1 MIQIDLPTLVKRLN
15 LFSRQALEMA
25 ASECMSQQ
33 AAEITVSHVLIQ
45 MLAMPRSDLRV
56 ITRQGD
62 IGMEEL
68 RQALTVENYTTARSA
83 DSYPAFSPMLVE
95 WLKEGWLLASAEMQ
109 HSELRGG
116 VLLLA
121 LLHSPLRY
129 IPPAAAQ
136 LLTGINRD
144 RLQQDFVQWTQES
157 AESVVPDADCKGAG
171 ALTDVADSLLA
182 RYAKNMTEDARND
195 RLDPVL
201 CRDHEIDLM
210 IDILCRRRKNNP
222 VVVGEAGVGKSALI
236 EGLAL
241 RIVAGQVPDKLKNTD
256 IMTLDL
262 GALQAGAS
270 VKGEFEKRFKG
281 LMAEVISSPVPVI
294 LFIDEAHTLIGAGNQ
309 QGGLD
314 ISNLLKPALARGELK
329 TIAATTWSEYKKYFE
344 KDAALSRRFQLVK
357 VSEPNAA
364 EATIILRGLSAV
376 YEQSHGVL
384 IDDDALQAAAT
395 LSERYLS
402 GRQLPDKA
410 IDVLDTACARVAI
423 NLSSPPKQISAL
435 TTLSHQQE
443 AEIRQLERE
452 LRIGLRTNT
461 SRMTEVLV
469 QYDETLTALDELEA
483 AWHQQQTL
491 VQEIIALRQQL
502 LGMAED
508 DAASLPHVDAV
519 EDTPPESEQDNT
531 GAKLADEAGSEQP
544 EETAETVSPVQRL
557 AQLTA
562 ELDALHNDRLL
573 VSPHVDKKQI
583 AAVIAEWTGVP
594 LNRLSQNEMSVITD
608 LPVWLGD
615 TIKGQDLAIASLH
628 KHLLTARA
636 DLRRPGRPLGAF
648 LLAGPSGVGK
658 TETVLQL
665 AELLY
670 GGRQYLTTINMSE
683 FQEKH
688 TVSRLIGSPPGYVGY
703 GEGGVL
709 TEAIRQKPYSVV
721 LLDEVEKAH
730 PDVLNLF
737 YQAFDKGEMA
747 DGEGR
752 LIDCKNIVFFLTS
765 NLGYQVIV
773 EHADDPETMQEV
785 LYPVLA
791 DFFKPALLARMEVVP
806 YQSLKTRAL
815 GVLPADLN
823 LRDQVGPTF
832 DQVFT
837 SADDNKLVVPQFL
850 TRYGLQSYFVKQRD
864 ELVELTAMDSWV
876 LNLTRSVKY
885 SDADRAEI
893 QRQLTEQYISDYTAT
908 WRAGMDNLNIR
919 NFESI
924 GQLTG
929 ALEQVISGDLP
940 LQRALTVLRDNT
952 QPGVFSEKLSAKE
965 REEALAEPD
974 YQLLTRLGHEFAP
987 ENSTLAV
994 QKDKES
1000 TMQAVYQQ
1008 LTELHRYLL
1017 AIQNA
1022 PVPGKS
1028 ALKAVQLRLDQNSS
1042 DPIFATR
1049 QMAKTLPAPLNR
1061 WVGRLADQ
1069 AWHVVMVEAVHY
1081 MEVDWRDSVVKP
1093 FNEQLANN
1101 YPFNPRSAQD
1111 ASLDAFERFFKPDGI
1126 LDTFYQQNLKLFI
1139 DNDLSLEDGDNS
1151 VIIREDIIAQLKTAQ
1166 KIRDIFFSKQNGLGT
1181 SFAVETVSLS
1191 GNKRRSVL
1199 NLDGQLVDY
1208 SQGRNYTAHL
1218 VWPNNMREGN
1228 ESKLTLVGAN
1238 GGAPRS
1244 ISFSGPW
1251 AQFRL
1256 FGAGQLTGVQDG
1268 NFTVRFSVDGGAMT
1282 YRVHIRCSSN
1292 CYRLTTPLR
1301 AQQRCGWPHLNSKTM
1316 SAGCNNFLI
1325 PPRYSRWKPGCR

>member
-1 MIQIDLPTLVKRLN
+1 MIQIDLAALVKRLN
-15 LFSRQALEMA
+15 PFTKQALEMA

-33 AAEITVSHVLIQ
+33 SAEITVSHVLIQ
-45 MLAMPRSDLRV
+45 MLAIPRSDLRV
-56 ITRQGD
+56 ITEQVD
-62 IGMEEL
+62 ITVDTL
-68 RQALTVENYTTARSA
+68 RQSLTEERYATVRMA
-83 DSYPAFSPMLVE
+83 DGYPAFSPMLVE

-129 IPPAAAQ
+129 VPPAVAR

-144 RLQQDFVQWTQES
+144 RLQQDFAQWTRES
-157 AESVVPDADCKGAG
+157 AETAMRNADGQTMNTMVDTG
-171 ALTDVADSLLA
+171 DSLLA
-182 RYAKNMTEDARND
+182 RYAKNMTADARNG

-452 LRIGLRTNT
+452 LRIGLRTDT

-469 QYDETLTALDELEA
+469 QYDETLAALDELEA

-491 VQEIIALRQQL
+491 VREIIALRQQL
-502 LGMAED
+502 LG
-508 DAASLPHVDAV
+508 VDAM
-519 EDTPPESEQDNT
+519 EDTPSESEQDNT
-531 GAKLADEAGSEQP
+531 DAESTDDAGSTQP

-557 AQLTA
+557 TQLTA
-562 ELDALHNDRLL
+562 ELDTLHNDRLL

-608 LPVWLGD
+608 LPKWLGD

-773 EHADDPETMQEV
+773 EHAGDPETMQEA

-806 YQSLKTRAL
+806 Y
-815 GVLPADLN
+815 
-823 LRDQVGPTF
+823 
-832 DQVFT
+832 
-837 SADDNKLVVPQFL
+837 
-850 TRYGLQSYFVKQRD
+850 
-864 ELVELTAMDSWV
+864 
-876 LNLTRSVKY
+876 
-885 SDADRAEI
+885 
-893 QRQLTEQYISDYTAT
+893 
-908 WRAGMDNLNIR
+908 
-919 NFESI
+919 
-924 GQLTG
+924 
-929 ALEQVISGDLP
+929 LP
-940 LQRALTVLRDNT
+940 L
-952 QPGVFSEKLSAKE
+952 SKE
-965 REEALAEPD
+965 TLATIIAGK
-974 YQLLTRLGHEFAP
+974 LTRLDNVLRSRFGAEVIIEP
-987 ENSTLAV
+987 EVTDEIMSRVTRAENGARMLESVIDGDMLPPLSLLLL
-994 QKDKES
+994 QKMAANTAIARIRLSAADGAFTADVEDAQNDES
-1000 TMQAVYQQ
+1000 V
-1008 LTELHRYLL
+1008 TE
-1017 AIQNA
+1017 
-1022 PVPGKS
+1022 
-1028 ALKAVQLRLDQNSS
+1028 D
-1042 DPIFATR
+1042 
-1049 QMAKTLPAPLNR
+1049 
-1061 WVGRLADQ
+1061 
-1069 AWHVVMVEAVHY
+1069 EAV
-1081 MEVDWRDSVVKP
+1081 
-1093 FNEQLANN
+1093 L
-1101 YPFNPRSAQD
+1101 
-1111 ASLDAFERFFKPDGI
+1111 
-1126 LDTFYQQNLKLFI
+1126 
-1139 DNDLSLEDGDNS
+1139 
-1151 VIIREDIIAQLKTAQ
+1151 
-1166 KIRDIFFSKQNGLGT
+1166 
-1181 SFAVETVSLS
+1181 
-1191 GNKRRSVL
+1191 
-1199 NLDGQLVDY
+1199 
-1208 SQGRNYTAHL
+1208 
-1218 VWPNNMREGN
+1218 
-1228 ESKLTLVGAN
+1228 
-1238 GGAPRS
+1238 
-1244 ISFSGPW
+1244 
-1251 AQFRL
+1251 
-1256 FGAGQLTGVQDG
+1256 
-1268 NFTVRFSVDGGAMT
+1268 
-1282 YRVHIRCSSN
+1282 
-1292 CYRLTTPLR
+1292 
-1301 AQQRCGWPHLNSKTM
+1301 
-1316 SAGCNNFLI
+1316 
-1325 PPRYSRWKPGCR
+1325 

>member
-1 MIQIDLPTLVKRLN
+1 MIQIDLATLVKRLAP
-15 LFSRQALEMA
+15 FAKQALEAA

-33 AAEITVSHVLIQ
+33 AAEITVAHVLLQ
-45 MLAMPRSDLRV
+45 MLATPRSDFRV
-56 ITRQGD
+56 IAERAE
-62 IGMEEL
+62 IGADDL
-68 RQALTVENYTTARSA
+68 RQALTVENYATARSS
-83 DSYPAFSPMLVE
+83 DSYPSFSPMLVE
-95 WLKEGWLLASAEMQ
+95 WLKEAWLLASAEMQ
-109 HSELRGG
+109 QTELRGG

-129 IPPAAAQ
+129 LPPAAAR
-136 LLTGINRD
+136 LLTAINRD
-144 RLQQDFVQWTQES
+144 LLRQDFAGWTKES
-157 AESVVPDADCKGAG
+157 AESVILNADGQTAS
-171 ALTDVADSLLA
+171 AIADTGDTLLA
-182 RYAKNMTEDARND
+182 RYAKNMTDDARQG

-201 CRDHEIDLM
+201 CRDNEIDLM

-241 RIVAGQVPDKLKNTD
+241 RIIAGQVPDKLRDTD

-281 LMAEVISSPVPVI
+281 LMAEVIQSPKPVI

-344 KDAALSRRFQLVK
+344 KDSALSRRFQLVK

-384 IDDDALQAAAT
+384 IDDEALQAAAT

-423 NLSSPPKQISAL
+423 NLSSPPRQISAL
-435 TTLSHQQE
+435 TTLRQQCE

-452 LRIGLRTNT
+452 IRIGLRSDT
-461 SRMTEVLV
+461 SRLNEVLA
-469 QYDETLTALDELEA
+469 QYDETLSELDALEA
-483 AWHQQQTL
+483 AWRQQQTL
-491 VQEIIALRQQL
+491 VQEIIALRKGL
-502 LGMAED
+502 LDETDATGNDETATPETEAVGSD
-508 DAASLPHVDAV
+508 DESVTA
-519 EDTPPESEQDNT
+519 PPEAE
-531 GAKLADEAGSEQP
+531 P
-544 EETAETVSPVQRL
+544 EISPAARL

-562 ELDALHNDRLL
+562 ELDALHHTQLL

-583 AAVIAEWTGVP
+583 ASVITEWTGVP

-608 LPVWLGD
+608 LPQWLGD
-615 TIKGQDLAIASLH
+615 TIKGQALAIKHLH

-752 LIDCKNIVFFLTS
+752 LIDCKNVVFFLTS

-773 EHADDPETMQEV
+773 EHADNPEAMQEA

-791 DFFKPALLARMEVVP
+791 DFFKPALLARM
-806 YQSLKTRAL
+806 
-815 GVLPADLN
+815 
-823 LRDQVGPTF
+823 
-832 DQVFT
+832 
-837 SADDNKLVVPQFL
+837 
-850 TRYGLQSYFVKQRD
+850 
-864 ELVELTAMDSWV
+864 
-876 LNLTRSVKY
+876 
-885 SDADRAEI
+885 
-893 QRQLTEQYISDYTAT
+893 
-908 WRAGMDNLNIR
+908 
-919 NFESI
+919 
-924 GQLTG
+924 
-929 ALEQVISGDLP
+929 
-940 LQRALTVLRDNT
+940 
-952 QPGVFSEKLSAKE
+952 
-965 REEALAEPD
+965 
-974 YQLLTRLGHEFAP
+974 
-987 ENSTLAV
+987 
-994 QKDKES
+994 
-1000 TMQAVYQQ
+1000 
-1008 LTELHRYLL
+1008 
-1017 AIQNA
+1017 
-1022 PVPGKS
+1022 
-1028 ALKAVQLRLDQNSS
+1028 
-1042 DPIFATR
+1042 
-1049 QMAKTLPAPLNR
+1049 
-1061 WVGRLADQ
+1061 
-1069 AWHVVMVEAVHY
+1069 
-1081 MEVDWRDSVVKP
+1081 
-1093 FNEQLANN
+1093 
-1101 YPFNPRSAQD
+1101 
-1111 ASLDAFERFFKPDGI
+1111 
-1126 LDTFYQQNLKLFI
+1126 
-1139 DNDLSLEDGDNS
+1139 
-1151 VIIREDIIAQLKTAQ
+1151 
-1166 KIRDIFFSKQNGLGT
+1166 
-1181 SFAVETVSLS
+1181 
-1191 GNKRRSVL
+1191 
-1199 NLDGQLVDY
+1199 
-1208 SQGRNYTAHL
+1208 
-1218 VWPNNMREGN
+1218 
-1228 ESKLTLVGAN
+1228 
-1238 GGAPRS
+1238 
-1244 ISFSGPW
+1244 
-1251 AQFRL
+1251 
-1256 FGAGQLTGVQDG
+1256 
-1268 NFTVRFSVDGGAMT
+1268 
-1282 YRVHIRCSSN
+1282 
-1292 CYRLTTPLR
+1292 
-1301 AQQRCGWPHLNSKTM
+1301 
-1316 SAGCNNFLI
+1316 
-1325 PPRYSRWKPGCR
+1325 

>member
-1 MIQIDLPTLVKRLN
+1 MIQIDLATLVKRLAP
-15 LFSRQALEMA
+15 FAKQALEAA

-33 AAEITVSHVLIQ
+33 AAEITVAHVLLQ
-45 MLAMPRSDLRV
+45 MLATPRSDFRV
-56 ITRQGD
+56 IAERAE
-62 IGMEEL
+62 IGADDL
-68 RQALTVENYTTARSA
+68 RQALTVENYATARSS
-83 DSYPAFSPMLVE
+83 DSYPSFSPMLVE
-95 WLKEGWLLASAEMQ
+95 WLKEAWLLASAEMQ
-109 HSELRGG
+109 QTELRGG

-129 IPPAAAQ
+129 LPPAAARV
-136 LLTGINRD
+136 LTAINRD
-144 RLQQDFVQWTQES
+144 LLRQDFAGWTKES
-157 AESVVPDADCKGAG
+157 AESVILNADGQA
-171 ALTDVADSLLA
+171 ASAIADTGDTLLA
-182 RYAKNMTEDARND
+182 RYAKNMTDDARQG

-201 CRDHEIDLM
+201 CRDNEIDLM

-241 RIVAGQVPDKLKNTD
+241 RIIAGQVPDKLRDTD

-281 LMAEVISSPVPVI
+281 LMAEVIQSPKPVI

-384 IDDDALQAAAT
+384 IDDEALQAAAT

-423 NLSSPPKQISAL
+423 NLSSPPRQISAL
-435 TTLSHQQE
+435 TTLRQQCE

-452 LRIGLRTNT
+452 IRIGLRSDT
-461 SRMTEVLV
+461 SQLNEVLA
-469 QYDETLTALDELEA
+469 QYDETLSELDALEA
-483 AWHQQQTL
+483 AWRQQQTL
-491 VQEIIALRQQL
+491 VQEIIALRKGL
-502 LGMAED
+502 LDETDATGNDETATPETEAVGSD
-508 DAASLPHVDAV
+508 DESVTA
-519 EDTPPESEQDNT
+519 PPEAE
-531 GAKLADEAGSEQP
+531 P
-544 EETAETVSPVQRL
+544 EMSPAARL

-562 ELDALHNDRLL
+562 ELDALHHTQLL

-583 AAVIAEWTGVP
+583 ASVIAEWTGVP

-608 LPVWLGD
+608 LPQWLGD
-615 TIKGQDLAIASLH
+615 TIKGQALAIKHLH

-752 LIDCKNIVFFLTS
+752 LIDCKNVVFFLTS

-773 EHADDPETMQEV
+773 EHADNPEAMQEA

-806 YQSLKTRAL
+806 Y
-815 GVLPADLN
+815 
-823 LRDQVGPTF
+823 
-832 DQVFT
+832 
-837 SADDNKLVVPQFL
+837 
-850 TRYGLQSYFVKQRD
+850 
-864 ELVELTAMDSWV
+864 
-876 LNLTRSVKY
+876 
-885 SDADRAEI
+885 
-893 QRQLTEQYISDYTAT
+893 
-908 WRAGMDNLNIR
+908 
-919 NFESI
+919 
-924 GQLTG
+924 
-929 ALEQVISGDLP
+929 LP
-940 LQRALTVLRDNT
+940 L
-952 QPGVFSEKLSAKE
+952 S
-965 REEALAEPD
+965 RE
-974 YQLLTRLGHEFAP
+974 
-987 ENSTLAV
+987 TLAV
-994 QKDKES
+994 IIAGK
-1000 TMQAVYQQ
+1000 
-1008 LTELHRYLL
+1008 L
-1017 AIQNA
+1017 A
-1022 PVPGKS
+1022 
-1028 ALKAVQLRLDQNSS
+1028 RLDNVLRVRFGAEVVIEPEVTDEIMQRV
-1042 DPIFATR
+1042 TR
-1049 QMAKTLPAPLNR
+1049 AENGARMLESVIDGEMLPPLSLLLLQKMAANIAIARITLGVAN
-1061 WVGRLADQ
+1061 GAFTADVEDVPDEDTQ
-1069 AWHVVMVEAVHY
+1069 PVTETEDEAV
-1081 MEVDWRDSVVKP
+1081 
-1093 FNEQLANN
+1093 L
-1101 YPFNPRSAQD
+1101 
-1111 ASLDAFERFFKPDGI
+1111 
-1126 LDTFYQQNLKLFI
+1126 
-1139 DNDLSLEDGDNS
+1139 
-1151 VIIREDIIAQLKTAQ
+1151 
-1166 KIRDIFFSKQNGLGT
+1166 
-1181 SFAVETVSLS
+1181 
-1191 GNKRRSVL
+1191 
-1199 NLDGQLVDY
+1199 
-1208 SQGRNYTAHL
+1208 
-1218 VWPNNMREGN
+1218 
-1228 ESKLTLVGAN
+1228 
-1238 GGAPRS
+1238 
-1244 ISFSGPW
+1244 
-1251 AQFRL
+1251 
-1256 FGAGQLTGVQDG
+1256 
-1268 NFTVRFSVDGGAMT
+1268 
-1282 YRVHIRCSSN
+1282 
-1292 CYRLTTPLR
+1292 
-1301 AQQRCGWPHLNSKTM
+1301 
-1316 SAGCNNFLI
+1316 
-1325 PPRYSRWKPGCR
+1325 

>member
-15 LFSRQALEMA
+15 LFSRQSLEMA

-33 AAEITVSHVLIQ
+33 AAEITVSHVLMQ

-56 ITRQGD
+56 ITRQSD

-68 RQALTVENYTTARSA
+68 CQALTVEKYPTARSA

-95 WLKEGWLLASAEMQ
+95 WLKESWLLASAEMQ

-129 IPPAAAQ
+129 IPPAAAR

-144 RLQQDFVQWTQES
+144 RLQQDFAQWTLES
-157 AESVVPDADCKGAG
+157 AESVVPDAEGKGAG
-171 ALTDVADSLLA
+171 TLTDAADSLLA
-182 RYAKNMTEDARND
+182 RYAKNMTADARNGG
-195 RLDPVL
+195 LDPVL

-241 RIVAGQVPDKLKNTD
+241 RIVADQVPDKLKNTD

-281 LMAEVISSPVPVI
+281 LMAEVISSPVPII

-423 NLSSPPKQISAL
+423 NLSSPPKRISAL

-443 AEIRQLERE
+443 AEIRQLKRE
-452 LRIGLRTNT
+452 LRIGLRTDT
-461 SRMTEVLV
+461 SRMTGVLE

-483 AWHQQQTL
+483 AWHQQQVL
-491 VQEIIALRQQL
+491 VREIIALRQQL
-502 LGMAED
+502 LGVAED
-508 DAASLPHVDAV
+508 DAASLSDTDTV
-519 EDTPPESEQDNT
+519 EDTPSESEQDNI
-531 GAKLADEAGSEQP
+531 GVAPADEAGSAQP
-544 EETAETVSPVQRL
+544 EDTAETVSPVQRL

-562 ELDALHNDRLL
+562 QLDALHNDQLL

-773 EHADDPETMQEV
+773 EHADDPETMQEA

-806 YQSLKTRAL
+806 YLPLSKETLATIIAGKLARLDNVLRSRFGAEVIIEPEVTDEIMSRVTRAENGARML
-815 GVLPADLN
+815 ESVIDGDMLPPLS
-823 LRDQVGPTF
+823 L
-832 DQVFT
+832 
-837 SADDNKLVVPQFL
+837 LL
-850 TRYGLQSYFVKQRD
+850 LQKMAAN
-864 ELVELTAMDSWV
+864 TAIA
-876 LNLTRSVKY
+876 R
-885 SDADRAEI
+885 
-893 QRQLTEQYISDYTAT
+893 
-908 WRAGMDNLNIR
+908 IR
-919 NFESI
+919 
-924 GQLTG
+924 
-929 ALEQVISGDLP
+929 
-940 LQRALTVLRDNT
+940 
-952 QPGVFSEKLSAKE
+952 LSATDGAFTADVE
-965 REEALAEPD
+965 DVRDDESVTED
-974 YQLLTRLGHEFAP
+974 D
-987 ENSTLAV
+987 AV
-994 QKDKES
+994 
-1000 TMQAVYQQ
+1000 
-1008 LTELHRYLL
+1008 L
-1017 AIQNA
+1017 
-1022 PVPGKS
+1022 
-1028 ALKAVQLRLDQNSS
+1028 
-1042 DPIFATR
+1042 
-1049 QMAKTLPAPLNR
+1049 
-1061 WVGRLADQ
+1061 
-1069 AWHVVMVEAVHY
+1069 
-1081 MEVDWRDSVVKP
+1081 
-1093 FNEQLANN
+1093 
-1101 YPFNPRSAQD
+1101 
-1111 ASLDAFERFFKPDGI
+1111 
-1126 LDTFYQQNLKLFI
+1126 
-1139 DNDLSLEDGDNS
+1139 
-1151 VIIREDIIAQLKTAQ
+1151 
-1166 KIRDIFFSKQNGLGT
+1166 
-1181 SFAVETVSLS
+1181 
-1191 GNKRRSVL
+1191 
-1199 NLDGQLVDY
+1199 
-1208 SQGRNYTAHL
+1208 
-1218 VWPNNMREGN
+1218 
-1228 ESKLTLVGAN
+1228 
-1238 GGAPRS
+1238 
-1244 ISFSGPW
+1244 
-1251 AQFRL
+1251 
-1256 FGAGQLTGVQDG
+1256 
-1268 NFTVRFSVDGGAMT
+1268 
-1282 YRVHIRCSSN
+1282 
-1292 CYRLTTPLR
+1292 
-1301 AQQRCGWPHLNSKTM
+1301 
-1316 SAGCNNFLI
+1316 
-1325 PPRYSRWKPGCR
+1325 

>member
-1 MIQIDLPTLVKRLN
+1 MIQIDLATLVKRLAP
-15 LFSRQALEMA
+15 FAKQALEAA

-33 AAEITVSHVLIQ
+33 AAEITTSHVLIQ
-45 MLAMPRSDLRV
+45 MLAIPRSDLRV
-56 ITRQGD
+56 IIERAGISTD
-62 IGMEEL
+62 DL
-68 RQALTVENYTTARSA
+68 RQALTVENYATTRSV
-83 DSYPAFSPMLVE
+83 DSYPSFSPMLVE
-95 WLKEGWLLASAEMQ
+95 WLKEAWLLASAELQ
-109 HSELRGG
+109 QTELRGG

-129 IPPAAAQ
+129 VLPAAAR
-136 LLTGINRD
+136 LLTAINRD
-144 RLQQDFVQWTQES
+144 QLQQDFAEWTKAS
-157 AESVVPDADCKGAG
+157 AESVMLNANGQVISAAADTG
-171 ALTDVADSLLA
+171 DSLLA
-182 RYAKNMTEDARND
+182 RYARNMTDDARNGK
-195 RLDPVL
+195 LDPVL
-201 CRDHEIDLM
+201 CRDNEIDLM

-281 LMAEVISSPVPVI
+281 LMAEVISSPVPLI

-357 VSEPNAA
+357 VREPNAA

-384 IDDDALQAAAT
+384 IDDEALQAAAT

-423 NLSSPPKQISAL
+423 NLSSPPRQISAL
-435 TTLSHQQE
+435 TTLSQQCR

-452 LRIGLRTNT
+452 IRIGLRSDA
-461 SRMTEVLV
+461 SRLSEVRV
-469 QYDETLTALDELEA
+469 RYDETLTELDELEV
-483 AWHQQQTL
+483 AWHQQQAL
-491 VQEIIALRQQL
+491 VQEIIALRRGL
-502 LGMAED
+502 LDESVSGKEEGAE
-508 DAASLPHVDAV
+508 SEVVDA
-519 EDTPPESEQDNT
+519 DNNPVP
-531 GAKLADEAGSEQP
+531 ADEPVTEQP
-544 EETAETVSPVQRL
+544 QTVPERCPAERL
-557 AQLTA
+557 AALTA
-562 ELDALHNDRLL
+562 ELDNLHHTQLL

-608 LPVWLGD
+608 LPQWLGD
-615 TIKGQDLAIASLH
+615 TIKGQDLAIKHLH

-773 EHADDPETMQEV
+773 EHADNPETMHDA

-806 YQSLKTRAL
+806 Y
-815 GVLPADLN
+815 
-823 LRDQVGPTF
+823 
-832 DQVFT
+832 
-837 SADDNKLVVPQFL
+837 
-850 TRYGLQSYFVKQRD
+850 
-864 ELVELTAMDSWV
+864 
-876 LNLTRSVKY
+876 
-885 SDADRAEI
+885 
-893 QRQLTEQYISDYTAT
+893 
-908 WRAGMDNLNIR
+908 
-919 NFESI
+919 
-924 GQLTG
+924 
-929 ALEQVISGDLP
+929 LP
-940 LQRALTVLRDNT
+940 L
-952 QPGVFSEKLSAKE
+952 S
-965 REEALAEPD
+965 RE
-974 YQLLTRLGHEFAP
+974 
-987 ENSTLAV
+987 TL
-994 QKDKES
+994 
-1000 TMQAVYQQ
+1000 
-1008 LTELHRYLL
+1008 
-1017 AIQNA
+1017 
-1022 PVPGKS
+1022 
-1028 ALKAVQLRLDQNSS
+1028 
-1042 DPIFATR
+1042 
-1049 QMAKTLPAPLNR
+1049 
-1061 WVGRLADQ
+1061 
-1069 AWHVVMVEAVHY
+1069 
-1081 MEVDWRDSVVKP
+1081 
-1093 FNEQLANN
+1093 
-1101 YPFNPRSAQD
+1101 
-1111 ASLDAFERFFKPDGI
+1111 
-1126 LDTFYQQNLKLFI
+1126 
-1139 DNDLSLEDGDNS
+1139 S
-1151 VIIREDIIAQLKTAQ
+1151 VIIAGKLARLDNVLCTRFGAEVVIEPEVTDEIMQRVTRAENGARMLESVIDGEMLPPLSLLLLQKMAANTAVARIVLGVTDGAFTADVEDAPDDTLADNVQPEPETE
-1166 KIRDIFFSKQNGLGT
+1166 D
-1181 SFAVETVSLS
+1181 ETVL
-1191 GNKRRSVL
+1191 
-1199 NLDGQLVDY
+1199 
-1208 SQGRNYTAHL
+1208 
-1218 VWPNNMREGN
+1218 
-1228 ESKLTLVGAN
+1228 
-1238 GGAPRS
+1238 
-1244 ISFSGPW
+1244 
-1251 AQFRL
+1251 
-1256 FGAGQLTGVQDG
+1256 
-1268 NFTVRFSVDGGAMT
+1268 
-1282 YRVHIRCSSN
+1282 
-1292 CYRLTTPLR
+1292 
-1301 AQQRCGWPHLNSKTM
+1301 
-1316 SAGCNNFLI
+1316 
-1325 PPRYSRWKPGCR
+1325 

>member
-1 MIQIDLPTLVKRLN
+1 MIQIDLATLVKRLAP
-15 LFSRQALEMA
+15 FAKQALEAA

-33 AAEITVSHVLIQ
+33 AAEITVAHVLLQ
-45 MLAMPRSDLRV
+45 MLATPRSDFRV
-56 ITRQGD
+56 IAERAE
-62 IGMEEL
+62 IGADDL
-68 RQALTVENYTTARSA
+68 RQALTVENYATARSS
-83 DSYPAFSPMLVE
+83 DSYPSFSPMLVE
-95 WLKEGWLLASAEMQ
+95 WLKEAWLLASAEMQ
-109 HSELRGG
+109 QTELRGG

-129 IPPAAAQ
+129 LPPAAAR
-136 LLTGINRD
+136 LLTAINRD
-144 RLQQDFVQWTQES
+144 LLRQDFAGWTKES
-157 AESVVPDADCKGAG
+157 AESVILNADGQTAS
-171 ALTDVADSLLA
+171 AIADTGDTLLA
-182 RYAKNMTEDARND
+182 RYAKNMTDDARQG

-201 CRDHEIDLM
+201 CRDNEIDLM

-241 RIVAGQVPDKLKNTD
+241 RIIAGQVPDKLRDTD

-281 LMAEVISSPVPVI
+281 LMAEVIQSPKPII

-384 IDDDALQAAAT
+384 IDDDALQAATT

-423 NLSSPPKQISAL
+423 NLSSPPRQISAL
-435 TTLSHQQE
+435 TTLRQQCE

-452 LRIGLRTNT
+452 IRIGLRSDT
-461 SRMTEVLV
+461 SRLNEVLV
-469 QYDETLTALDELEA
+469 QYDETLTELDALEA
-483 AWHQQQTL
+483 AWRQQQTL
-491 VQEIIALRQQL
+491 VQEIIALRKGL
-502 LGMAED
+502 LDETDATGNDETAMPETEAVGSD
-508 DAASLPHVDAV
+508 DESVTA
-519 EDTPPESEQDNT
+519 PPEAE
-531 GAKLADEAGSEQP
+531 P
-544 EETAETVSPVQRL
+544 EISPAARL

-562 ELDALHNDRLL
+562 ELDALHHTQLL

-583 AAVIAEWTGVP
+583 ASVIAEWTGVP

-608 LPVWLGD
+608 LPQWLGD
-615 TIKGQDLAIASLH
+615 TIKGQALAIKHLH

-752 LIDCKNIVFFLTS
+752 LIDCKNVVFFLTS

-773 EHADDPETMQEV
+773 EHADNPEAMQEA

-806 YQSLKTRAL
+806 Y
-815 GVLPADLN
+815 
-823 LRDQVGPTF
+823 
-832 DQVFT
+832 
-837 SADDNKLVVPQFL
+837 
-850 TRYGLQSYFVKQRD
+850 
-864 ELVELTAMDSWV
+864 
-876 LNLTRSVKY
+876 
-885 SDADRAEI
+885 
-893 QRQLTEQYISDYTAT
+893 
-908 WRAGMDNLNIR
+908 
-919 NFESI
+919 
-924 GQLTG
+924 
-929 ALEQVISGDLP
+929 LP
-940 LQRALTVLRDNT
+940 L
-952 QPGVFSEKLSAKE
+952 S
-965 REEALAEPD
+965 RE
-974 YQLLTRLGHEFAP
+974 
-987 ENSTLAV
+987 TLAV
-994 QKDKES
+994 IIAGK
-1000 TMQAVYQQ
+1000 
-1008 LTELHRYLL
+1008 L
-1017 AIQNA
+1017 A
-1022 PVPGKS
+1022 
-1028 ALKAVQLRLDQNSS
+1028 RLDNVLRARFGAEVVIEPEVTDEIMQRV
-1042 DPIFATR
+1042 TR
-1049 QMAKTLPAPLNR
+1049 AENGARMLESVIDGEMLPPLSLLLLQKMAANIAIARITLGVAN
-1061 WVGRLADQ
+1061 GAFTADVEDVPDEDTQ
-1069 AWHVVMVEAVHY
+1069 PVAETEDEAV
-1081 MEVDWRDSVVKP
+1081 
-1093 FNEQLANN
+1093 L
-1101 YPFNPRSAQD
+1101 
-1111 ASLDAFERFFKPDGI
+1111 
-1126 LDTFYQQNLKLFI
+1126 
-1139 DNDLSLEDGDNS
+1139 
-1151 VIIREDIIAQLKTAQ
+1151 
-1166 KIRDIFFSKQNGLGT
+1166 
-1181 SFAVETVSLS
+1181 
-1191 GNKRRSVL
+1191 
-1199 NLDGQLVDY
+1199 
-1208 SQGRNYTAHL
+1208 
-1218 VWPNNMREGN
+1218 
-1228 ESKLTLVGAN
+1228 
-1238 GGAPRS
+1238 
-1244 ISFSGPW
+1244 
-1251 AQFRL
+1251 
-1256 FGAGQLTGVQDG
+1256 
-1268 NFTVRFSVDGGAMT
+1268 
-1282 YRVHIRCSSN
+1282 
-1292 CYRLTTPLR
+1292 
-1301 AQQRCGWPHLNSKTM
+1301 
-1316 SAGCNNFLI
+1316 
-1325 PPRYSRWKPGCR
+1325 

>member
-1 MIQIDLPTLVKRLN
+1 MIQIDLAALVKRLN
-15 LFSRQALEMA
+15 PFTKQALEMA

-33 AAEITVSHVLIQ
+33 SAEITVSHVLIQ
-45 MLAMPRSDLRV
+45 MLAIPRSDLRV
-56 ITRQGD
+56 ITEQAD
-62 IGMEEL
+62 ITVDTL
-68 RQALTVENYTTARSA
+68 RQSLTEERYATVRMA
-83 DSYPAFSPMLVE
+83 DGYPAFSPMLVE
-95 WLKEGWLLASAEMQ
+95 WLKEGWLLASAEML
-109 HSELRGG
+109 HNELRGG

-129 IPPAAAQ
+129 VPPAVAR
-136 LLTGINRD
+136 LLTSINRD
-144 RLQQDFVQWTQES
+144 RLQQDFAQWTRES
-157 AESVVPDADCKGAG
+157 AETAMQNADGQTMNTMVDTG
-171 ALTDVADSLLA
+171 DSLLA
-182 RYAKNMTEDARND
+182 RYAKNMTADARNG

-210 IDILCRRRKNNP
+210 LDILCRRRKNNP

-452 LRIGLRTNT
+452 LRIGLRTDT

-469 QYDETLTALDELEA
+469 QYDETLAALDELEA

-491 VQEIIALRQQL
+491 VREIIALRQQL
-502 LGMAED
+502 LD
-508 DAASLPHVDAV
+508 VDAM
-519 EDTPPESEQDNT
+519 EDTPSESEQGNT
-531 GAKLADEAGSEQP
+531 DAESTDDTGSTQP

-557 AQLTA
+557 TQLTA
-562 ELDALHNDRLL
+562 ELDTLHNDRLL

-608 LPVWLGD
+608 LPKWLGD

-773 EHADDPETMQEV
+773 EHAGDPETMQEA

-806 YQSLKTRAL
+806 Y
-815 GVLPADLN
+815 
-823 LRDQVGPTF
+823 
-832 DQVFT
+832 
-837 SADDNKLVVPQFL
+837 
-850 TRYGLQSYFVKQRD
+850 
-864 ELVELTAMDSWV
+864 
-876 LNLTRSVKY
+876 
-885 SDADRAEI
+885 
-893 QRQLTEQYISDYTAT
+893 
-908 WRAGMDNLNIR
+908 
-919 NFESI
+919 
-924 GQLTG
+924 
-929 ALEQVISGDLP
+929 LP
-940 LQRALTVLRDNT
+940 L
-952 QPGVFSEKLSAKE
+952 SKE
-965 REEALAEPD
+965 TLATIIAGK
-974 YQLLTRLGHEFAP
+974 LTRLDNVLRSRFGAEVIIEP
-987 ENSTLAV
+987 EVTDEIMSRVTRAENGARMLESVIDGDMLPPLSLLLL
-994 QKDKES
+994 QKMAANTAIARIRLSAADGAFTADVEDAQNDES
-1000 TMQAVYQQ
+1000 V
-1008 LTELHRYLL
+1008 TE
-1017 AIQNA
+1017 
-1022 PVPGKS
+1022 
-1028 ALKAVQLRLDQNSS
+1028 D
-1042 DPIFATR
+1042 
-1049 QMAKTLPAPLNR
+1049 
-1061 WVGRLADQ
+1061 
-1069 AWHVVMVEAVHY
+1069 EAV
-1081 MEVDWRDSVVKP
+1081 
-1093 FNEQLANN
+1093 L
-1101 YPFNPRSAQD
+1101 
-1111 ASLDAFERFFKPDGI
+1111 
-1126 LDTFYQQNLKLFI
+1126 
-1139 DNDLSLEDGDNS
+1139 
-1151 VIIREDIIAQLKTAQ
+1151 
-1166 KIRDIFFSKQNGLGT
+1166 
-1181 SFAVETVSLS
+1181 
-1191 GNKRRSVL
+1191 
-1199 NLDGQLVDY
+1199 
-1208 SQGRNYTAHL
+1208 
-1218 VWPNNMREGN
+1218 
-1228 ESKLTLVGAN
+1228 
-1238 GGAPRS
+1238 
-1244 ISFSGPW
+1244 
-1251 AQFRL
+1251 
-1256 FGAGQLTGVQDG
+1256 
-1268 NFTVRFSVDGGAMT
+1268 
-1282 YRVHIRCSSN
+1282 
-1292 CYRLTTPLR
+1292 
-1301 AQQRCGWPHLNSKTM
+1301 
-1316 SAGCNNFLI
+1316 
-1325 PPRYSRWKPGCR
+1325 

>member
-1 MIQIDLPTLVKRLN
+1 MIQIDLSTLVKRLN
-15 LFSRQALEMA
+15 PFAKQALEMA

-45 MLAMPRSDLRV
+45 MLAIPRSDLRV
-56 ITRQGD
+56 ITERAG
-62 IGMEEL
+62 IEVEAL
-68 RQALTVENYTTARSA
+68 RQTLTVENYASTRSA
-83 DSYPAFSPMLVE
+83 DSYPSFSPMLVE
-95 WLKEGWLLASAEMQ
+95 WLKESWLLASAEMQ
-109 HSELRGG
+109 QNELRGG

-129 IPPAAAQ
+129 VLPATAQ
-136 LLTGINRD
+136 LLTTINRD
-144 RLQQDFVQWTQES
+144 QLQQDFAGWTKES
-157 AESVVPDADCKGAG
+157 AESVVLTEGQSGQHAAIAG
-171 ALTDVADSLLA
+171 EETLLG
-182 RYAKNMTEDARND
+182 RYAKNMTEDARNG

-201 CRDHEIDLM
+201 CRDNEIDLM

-241 RIVAGQVPDKLKNTD
+241 RIIAGQVPDKLRDTE

-281 LMAEVISSPVPVI
+281 LMAEVIQSPKPVI

-376 YEQSHGVL
+376 YEQSHSVL
-384 IDDDALQAAAT
+384 IDDDALQAAST

-435 TTLSHQQE
+435 TTQCRQCE

-452 LRIGLRTNT
+452 IRIGLRSDTT
-461 SRMTEVLV
+461 RLDDVHAQYEAAQTEL
-469 QYDETLTALDELEA
+469 QALDA
-483 AWHQQQTL
+483 AWRQQQAL
-491 VQEIIALRQQL
+491 VQEIIALRKGL
-502 LGMAED
+502 LE
-508 DAASLPHVDAV
+508 
-519 EDTPPESEQDNT
+519 
-531 GAKLADEAGSEQP
+531 EAGAADNGEIADATDSDGLTANESVTEQP
-544 EETAETVSPVQRL
+544 ETEITLAERL
-557 AQLTA
+557 AQLTT
-562 ELDALHNDRLL
+562 ELDALHNTQLL

-608 LPVWLGD
+608 LPQWLGD
-615 TIKGQDLAIASLH
+615 TIKGQDLAIKHLH

-752 LIDCKNIVFFLTS
+752 VIDCKNIVFFLTS

-773 EHADDPETMQEV
+773 EYADNPDEMHDA

-791 DFFKPALLARMEVVP
+791 DFFKPALLARIEVVP
-806 YQSLKTRAL
+806 YLPLSRDTLATIIAGKLARLDNVLRTRFNAEVVIAPVVTDEIMQRVTRAENGARMLESVIDGEMLPPLSLLLLQKMAANAVITRISL
-815 GVLPADLN
+815 GVTDGAFTAD
-823 LRDQVGPTF
+823 
-832 DQVFT
+832 
-837 SADDNKLVVPQFL
+837 
-850 TRYGLQSYFVKQRD
+850 
-864 ELVELTAMDSWV
+864 
-876 LNLTRSVKY
+876 
-885 SDADRAEI
+885 I
-893 QRQLTEQYISDYTAT
+893 
-908 WRAGMDNLNIR
+908 
-919 NFESI
+919 
-924 GQLTG
+924 
-929 ALEQVISGDLP
+929 
-940 LQRALTVLRDNT
+940 
-952 QPGVFSEKLSAKE
+952 
-965 REEALAEPD
+965 EEE
-974 YQLLTRLGHEFAP
+974 
-987 ENSTLAV
+987 
-994 QKDKES
+994 
-1000 TMQAVYQQ
+1000 
-1008 LTELHRYLL
+1008 
-1017 AIQNA
+1017 
-1022 PVPGKS
+1022 
-1028 ALKAVQLRLDQNSS
+1028 
-1042 DPIFATR
+1042 
-1049 QMAKTLPAPLNR
+1049 
-1061 WVGRLADQ
+1061 
-1069 AWHVVMVEAVHY
+1069 
-1081 MEVDWRDSVVKP
+1081 
-1093 FNEQLANN
+1093 
-1101 YPFNPRSAQD
+1101 
-1111 ASLDAFERFFKPDGI
+1111 
-1126 LDTFYQQNLKLFI
+1126 
-1139 DNDLSLEDGDNS
+1139 
-1151 VIIREDIIAQLKTAQ
+1151 
-1166 KIRDIFFSKQNGLGT
+1166 
-1181 SFAVETVSLS
+1181 
-1191 GNKRRSVL
+1191 
-1199 NLDGQLVDY
+1199 
-1208 SQGRNYTAHL
+1208 
-1218 VWPNNMREGN
+1218 
-1228 ESKLTLVGAN
+1228 
-1238 GGAPRS
+1238 
-1244 ISFSGPW
+1244 
-1251 AQFRL
+1251 
-1256 FGAGQLTGVQDG
+1256 
-1268 NFTVRFSVDGGAMT
+1268 
-1282 YRVHIRCSSN
+1282 
-1292 CYRLTTPLR
+1292 
-1301 AQQRCGWPHLNSKTM
+1301 M
-1316 SAGCNNFLI
+1316 SASNNVPEDTAL
-1325 PPRYSRWKPGCR
+1325 

>member
-1 MIQIDLPTLVKRLN
+1 MIQIDLATLVKRLAP
-15 LFSRQALEMA
+15 FAKQALEAA

-33 AAEITVSHVLIQ
+33 AAEITVAHVLLQ
-45 MLAMPRSDLRV
+45 MLATPRSDFRV
-56 ITRQGD
+56 IAERAE
-62 IGMEEL
+62 IGADDL
-68 RQALTVENYTTARSA
+68 RQALTVENYATARSS
-83 DSYPAFSPMLVE
+83 DSYPSFSPMLVE
-95 WLKEGWLLASAEMQ
+95 WLKEAWLLASAEMQ
-109 HSELRGG
+109 QTEL
-116 VLLLA
+116 
-121 LLHSPLRY
+121 LR
-129 IPPAAAQ
+129 
-136 LLTGINRD
+136 
-144 RLQQDFVQWTQES
+144 QDFAGWTKES
-157 AESVVPDADCKGAG
+157 AESVILNADGQA
-171 ALTDVADSLLA
+171 ASAIADTGDTLLA
-182 RYAKNMTEDARND
+182 RYAKNMTDDARQG

-201 CRDHEIDLM
+201 CRDNEIDLM

-241 RIVAGQVPDKLKNTD
+241 RIIAGQVPDKLRDTD

-281 LMAEVISSPVPVI
+281 LMAEVIQSPKPII

-384 IDDDALQAAAT
+384 IDDEALQAAAT

-423 NLSSPPKQISAL
+423 NLSSPPRQISAL
-435 TTLSHQQE
+435 TTLRQQCE

-452 LRIGLRTNT
+452 IRIGLRSDT
-461 SRMTEVLV
+461 SRLNEVLA
-469 QYDETLTALDELEA
+469 QYDETLTELEALEA
-483 AWHQQQTL
+483 AWRQQQTL
-491 VQEIIALRQQL
+491 VQEIIALRKGL
-502 LGMAED
+502 LD
-508 DAASLPHVDAV
+508 DTDATGNDETATPETEAV
-519 EDTPPESEQDNT
+519 GSDDESVTAPPEAE
-531 GAKLADEAGSEQP
+531 P
-544 EETAETVSPVQRL
+544 EISPAARL

-562 ELDALHNDRLL
+562 ELDALHHTQLL

-583 AAVIAEWTGVP
+583 ASVIAEWTGVP

-608 LPVWLGD
+608 LPQWLGD
-615 TIKGQDLAIASLH
+615 TIKGQALAIKHLH

-752 LIDCKNIVFFLTS
+752 LIDCKNVVFFLTS

-773 EHADDPETMQEV
+773 EHADNPEAMQEA

-806 YQSLKTRAL
+806 YLPLSKETLAVIIAGKLARLDNVLRARFGAEVVIEPEVTDEIMQRVTRAENGARMLESVIDGEMLPPLSLLLLQKMAANIAIARITL
-815 GVLPADLN
+815 GVANGAFTADVE
-823 LRDQVGPTF
+823 DMP
-832 DQVFT
+832 
-837 SADDNKLVVPQFL
+837 
-850 TRYGLQSYFVKQRD
+850 D
-864 ELVELTAMDSWV
+864 E
-876 LNLTRSVKY
+876 
-885 SDADRAEI
+885 
-893 QRQLTEQYISDYTAT
+893 
-908 WRAGMDNLNIR
+908 
-919 NFESI
+919 
-924 GQLTG
+924 
-929 ALEQVISGDLP
+929 
-940 LQRALTVLRDNT
+940 NT
-952 QPGVFSEKLSAKE
+952 QPV
-965 REEALAEPD
+965 
-974 YQLLTRLGHEFAP
+974 
-987 ENSTLAV
+987 
-994 QKDKES
+994 
-1000 TMQAVYQQ
+1000 
-1008 LTELHRYLL
+1008 TETE
-1017 AIQNA
+1017 
-1022 PVPGKS
+1022 
-1028 ALKAVQLRLDQNSS
+1028 D
-1042 DPIFATR
+1042 
-1049 QMAKTLPAPLNR
+1049 
-1061 WVGRLADQ
+1061 
-1069 AWHVVMVEAVHY
+1069 EAV
-1081 MEVDWRDSVVKP
+1081 
-1093 FNEQLANN
+1093 L
-1101 YPFNPRSAQD
+1101 
-1111 ASLDAFERFFKPDGI
+1111 
-1126 LDTFYQQNLKLFI
+1126 
-1139 DNDLSLEDGDNS
+1139 
-1151 VIIREDIIAQLKTAQ
+1151 
-1166 KIRDIFFSKQNGLGT
+1166 
-1181 SFAVETVSLS
+1181 
-1191 GNKRRSVL
+1191 
-1199 NLDGQLVDY
+1199 
-1208 SQGRNYTAHL
+1208 
-1218 VWPNNMREGN
+1218 
-1228 ESKLTLVGAN
+1228 
-1238 GGAPRS
+1238 
-1244 ISFSGPW
+1244 
-1251 AQFRL
+1251 
-1256 FGAGQLTGVQDG
+1256 
-1268 NFTVRFSVDGGAMT
+1268 
-1282 YRVHIRCSSN
+1282 
-1292 CYRLTTPLR
+1292 
-1301 AQQRCGWPHLNSKTM
+1301 
-1316 SAGCNNFLI
+1316 
-1325 PPRYSRWKPGCR
+1325 

>member
-1 MIQIDLPTLVKRLN
+1 MIQIDISTLVKRLN
-15 LFSRQALEMA
+15 PFSRQALEMA
-25 ASECMSQQ
+25 ATACMSQQ
-33 AAEITVSHVLIQ
+33 ATEITVSHVLTQ
-45 MLAMPRSDLRV
+45 MLAIPRCDLRV
-56 ITRQGD
+56 I
-62 IGMEEL
+62 MERAEISVDEL
-68 RQALTVENYTTARSA
+68 GQALTVEHYATMRHT
-83 DSYPAFSPMLVE
+83 DSYPVFSPLLVE
-95 WLKEGWLLASAEMQ
+95 WLRDGWLLASAEMQ
-109 HSELRGG
+109 SSELRGG
-116 VLLLA
+116 ILLLA
-121 LLHSPLRY
+121 LLHSASRY
-129 IPPAAAQ
+129 VPPAAAR

-144 RLQQDFVQWTQES
+144 RLRQDFADWTRES
-157 AESVVPDADCKGAG
+157 AESVMLNADKSAPT
-171 ALTDVADSLLA
+171 AVRSEESLLA
-182 RYAKNMTEDARND
+182 RYAKNMTEDARQG

-201 CRDHEIDLM
+201 CRDSEIDLM

-281 LMAEVISSPVPVI
+281 LMAEVIQSPVPVI

-357 VSEPNAA
+357 VSEPTAA
-364 EATIILRGLSAV
+364 EATIILRGLAAV
-376 YEQSHGVL
+376 YEQAHGVL

-435 TTLSHQQE
+435 TTLCQQCE

-452 LRIGLRTNT
+452 IRIGLRPDGG
-461 SRMTEVLV
+461 RRDEVHA
-469 QYDETLTALDELEA
+469 QYETAQAEFQALDA
-483 AWHQQQTL
+483 AWHQQQAL
-491 VQEIIALRQQL
+491 VQEIIALRQAL
-502 LGMAED
+502 LTEAEAQDED
-508 DAASLPHVDAV
+508 DAANDDVLPQA
-519 EDTPPESEQDNT
+519 DTV
-531 GAKLADEAGSEQP
+531 P
-544 EETAETVSPVQRL
+544 EETTAAAERL
-557 AQLTA
+557 ASLSA
-562 ELDALHNDRLL
+562 ELDTLHHTQLL

-608 LPVWLGD
+608 LPQWLGE
-615 TIKGQDLAIASLH
+615 TIKGQDLAIQHLH

-773 EHADDPETMQEV
+773 EHADNPDVMQEA

-806 YQSLKTRAL
+806 YLPLSRETLTTIIAGKLARLDGVLRTRFGAEVEITAGVTDEIMQRVTRAENGARML
-815 GVLPADLN
+815 ESVIDGDMLPPLSLLLLQKMAANTAVARITLDVQ
-823 LRDQVGPTF
+823 DS
-832 DQVFT
+832 VFT
-837 SADDNKLVVPQFL
+837 AD
-850 TRYGLQSYFVKQRD
+850 
-864 ELVELTAMDSWV
+864 VE
-876 LNLTRSVKY
+876 
-885 SDADRAEI
+885 DAV
-893 QRQLTEQYISDYTAT
+893 TEV
-908 WRAGMDNLNIR
+908 
-919 NFESI
+919 EC
-924 GQLTG
+924 
-929 ALEQVISGDLP
+929 
-940 LQRALTVLRDNT
+940 TV
-952 QPGVFSEKLSAKE
+952 
-965 REEALAEPD
+965 
-974 YQLLTRLGHEFAP
+974 
-987 ENSTLAV
+987 
-994 QKDKES
+994 
-1000 TMQAVYQQ
+1000 
-1008 LTELHRYLL
+1008 
-1017 AIQNA
+1017 
-1022 PVPGKS
+1022 
-1028 ALKAVQLRLDQNSS
+1028 
-1042 DPIFATR
+1042 
-1049 QMAKTLPAPLNR
+1049 
-1061 WVGRLADQ
+1061 
-1069 AWHVVMVEAVHY
+1069 
-1081 MEVDWRDSVVKP
+1081 
-1093 FNEQLANN
+1093 
-1101 YPFNPRSAQD
+1101 
-1111 ASLDAFERFFKPDGI
+1111 
-1126 LDTFYQQNLKLFI
+1126 
-1139 DNDLSLEDGDNS
+1139 
-1151 VIIREDIIAQLKTAQ
+1151 
-1166 KIRDIFFSKQNGLGT
+1166 
-1181 SFAVETVSLS
+1181 
-1191 GNKRRSVL
+1191 
-1199 NLDGQLVDY
+1199 
-1208 SQGRNYTAHL
+1208 
-1218 VWPNNMREGN
+1218 
-1228 ESKLTLVGAN
+1228 
-1238 GGAPRS
+1238 
-1244 ISFSGPW
+1244 
-1251 AQFRL
+1251 
-1256 FGAGQLTGVQDG
+1256 
-1268 NFTVRFSVDGGAMT
+1268 
-1282 YRVHIRCSSN
+1282 
-1292 CYRLTTPLR
+1292 
-1301 AQQRCGWPHLNSKTM
+1301 
-1316 SAGCNNFLI
+1316 
-1325 PPRYSRWKPGCR
+1325 

>member
-1 MIQIDLPTLVKRLN
+1 MIQIDLATLVKRLAP
-15 LFSRQALEMA
+15 FAKQALEAA

-33 AAEITVSHVLIQ
+33 AAEITVAHVLLQ
-45 MLAMPRSDLRV
+45 MLATPRSDFRV
-56 ITRQGD
+56 IAERAE
-62 IGMEEL
+62 IGADDL
-68 RQALTVENYTTARSA
+68 RQALTVENYATARSS
-83 DSYPAFSPMLVE
+83 DSYPSFSPMLVE
-95 WLKEGWLLASAEMQ
+95 WLKEAWLLASAEMQ
-109 HSELRGG
+109 QTELRGG

-129 IPPAAAQ
+129 LPPAAAR
-136 LLTGINRD
+136 LLTAINRD
-144 RLQQDFVQWTQES
+144 LLRQDFAGWTKES
-157 AESVVPDADCKGAG
+157 AESVILNADGQTAS
-171 ALTDVADSLLA
+171 AIADTGDTLLA
-182 RYAKNMTEDARND
+182 RYAKNMTDDARQG

-201 CRDHEIDLM
+201 CRDNEIDLM

-241 RIVAGQVPDKLKNTD
+241 RIIAGQVPDKLRDTD

-281 LMAEVISSPVPVI
+281 LMAEVIQSPKPVI

-344 KDAALSRRFQLVK
+344 KDSALSRRFQLVK

-384 IDDDALQAAAT
+384 IDDEALQAAAT

-423 NLSSPPKQISAL
+423 NLSSPPRQISAL
-435 TTLSHQQE
+435 TTLRQQCE

-452 LRIGLRTNT
+452 IRIGLRSDT
-461 SRMTEVLV
+461 SRLNEVLA
-469 QYDETLTALDELEA
+469 QYDETLSELDALEA
-483 AWHQQQTL
+483 AWRQQQTL
-491 VQEIIALRQQL
+491 VQEIIALRKGL
-502 LGMAED
+502 LDETDATGNDETATPETEAVGSD
-508 DAASLPHVDAV
+508 DESVTA
-519 EDTPPESEQDNT
+519 PPEAE
-531 GAKLADEAGSEQP
+531 P
-544 EETAETVSPVQRL
+544 EISPAARL

-562 ELDALHNDRLL
+562 ELDALHHTQLL

-583 AAVIAEWTGVP
+583 ASVITEWTGVP

-608 LPVWLGD
+608 LPQWLGD
-615 TIKGQDLAIASLH
+615 TIKGQALAIKHLH

-752 LIDCKNIVFFLTS
+752 LIDCKNVVFFLTS

-773 EHADDPETMQEV
+773 EHADNPEAMQEA

-806 YQSLKTRAL
+806 Y
-815 GVLPADLN
+815 
-823 LRDQVGPTF
+823 
-832 DQVFT
+832 
-837 SADDNKLVVPQFL
+837 
-850 TRYGLQSYFVKQRD
+850 
-864 ELVELTAMDSWV
+864 
-876 LNLTRSVKY
+876 
-885 SDADRAEI
+885 
-893 QRQLTEQYISDYTAT
+893 
-908 WRAGMDNLNIR
+908 
-919 NFESI
+919 
-924 GQLTG
+924 
-929 ALEQVISGDLP
+929 LP
-940 LQRALTVLRDNT
+940 L
-952 QPGVFSEKLSAKE
+952 S
-965 REEALAEPD
+965 RE
-974 YQLLTRLGHEFAP
+974 
-987 ENSTLAV
+987 TLAV
-994 QKDKES
+994 IIAGK
-1000 TMQAVYQQ
+1000 
-1008 LTELHRYLL
+1008 L
-1017 AIQNA
+1017 A
-1022 PVPGKS
+1022 
-1028 ALKAVQLRLDQNSS
+1028 RLDNVLRARFGAEVVIEPEVTDEIMQRV
-1042 DPIFATR
+1042 TR
-1049 QMAKTLPAPLNR
+1049 AENGARMLESVIDGEMLPPLSLLLLQKIAANIAIARITLGVAN
-1061 WVGRLADQ
+1061 GAFTADVEDVPDEDTQ
-1069 AWHVVMVEAVHY
+1069 PVAEAEDEAV
-1081 MEVDWRDSVVKP
+1081 
-1093 FNEQLANN
+1093 L
-1101 YPFNPRSAQD
+1101 
-1111 ASLDAFERFFKPDGI
+1111 
-1126 LDTFYQQNLKLFI
+1126 
-1139 DNDLSLEDGDNS
+1139 
-1151 VIIREDIIAQLKTAQ
+1151 
-1166 KIRDIFFSKQNGLGT
+1166 
-1181 SFAVETVSLS
+1181 
-1191 GNKRRSVL
+1191 
-1199 NLDGQLVDY
+1199 
-1208 SQGRNYTAHL
+1208 
-1218 VWPNNMREGN
+1218 
-1228 ESKLTLVGAN
+1228 
-1238 GGAPRS
+1238 
-1244 ISFSGPW
+1244 
-1251 AQFRL
+1251 
-1256 FGAGQLTGVQDG
+1256 
-1268 NFTVRFSVDGGAMT
+1268 
-1282 YRVHIRCSSN
+1282 
-1292 CYRLTTPLR
+1292 
-1301 AQQRCGWPHLNSKTM
+1301 
-1316 SAGCNNFLI
+1316 
-1325 PPRYSRWKPGCR
+1325 